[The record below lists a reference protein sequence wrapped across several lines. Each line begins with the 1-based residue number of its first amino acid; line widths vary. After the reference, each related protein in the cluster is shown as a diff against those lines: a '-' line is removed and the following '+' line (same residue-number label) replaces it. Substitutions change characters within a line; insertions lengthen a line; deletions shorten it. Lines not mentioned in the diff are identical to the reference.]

1 MLNVGEQR
9 SVLLIDRL
17 PVCAVHLRVVE
28 ELALDSPG
36 LAKNLR
42 PLCAR
47 VDQRFHLRDVY
58 WTIADLGRTVSRND
72 PPSVPA
78 TGGLIEHLLFVFRER
93 VGGNAFEIRGR
104 R

>member
-42 PLCAR
+42 PLRAR
-47 VDQRFHLRDVY
+47 IDQRLHLRDVDRAL
-58 WTIADLGRTVSRND
+58 ADLGRTVSRNN
-72 PPSVPA
+72 PPAVPA
-78 TGGLIEHLLFVFRER
+78 TGGLIEQLLSVFRER
-93 VGGNAFEIRGR
+93 VGEDAF
-104 R
+104 